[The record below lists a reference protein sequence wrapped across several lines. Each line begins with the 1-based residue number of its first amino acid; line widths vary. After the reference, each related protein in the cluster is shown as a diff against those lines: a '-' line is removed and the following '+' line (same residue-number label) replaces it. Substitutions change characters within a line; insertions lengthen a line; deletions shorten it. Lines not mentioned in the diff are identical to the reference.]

1 MITITGILM
10 LILFAAGMPVAFS
23 VIIVSVFGLLIL
35 GNVPLSVVP
44 HRMIAGADSF
54 PMMAIPFFLLA
65 GSLMNTGGV
74 TRRLVNFAS
83 TLVGRM
89 PGGLAHVNIVTNMI
103 MAGMSGSALADAAGT
118 GSILIPAMRQGGYP
132 AAFSA
137 VVTSCASTIGPIIPP
152 SIPFVVIGSM
162 VGISIG
168 RLFLGGAIPGTIMGI
183 YLMVVAYIISKRRGY
198 TSYTKSSLKEIIK
211 AFREALLALLL
222 PIIILGGILGGVFTP
237 TEAAV
242 IAAVYAFVLGVFVF
256 KEIKAKHLPRI
267 FLEAGMTTAS
277 LMFIVA
283 AASVLGWL
291 LSREQAGLKLVDA
304 FLSISNNPWVVL
316 FILNIILLILGCL
329 METYAIMIIL
339 VPVLMPLVKNLGI
352 DTVHFGVVV
361 VLNLCIG
368 LVTPPFGMG
377 MFIVCRLADIKVMEF
392 VRELPIFLIALLAA
406 LFTITFFPSLVT
418 FLPRLLMG

>member
-1 MITITGILM
+1 MITITGVLM

-23 VIIVSVFGLLIL
+23 IIIVSVFGLLII

-83 TLVGRM
+83 ALVGRM

-137 VVTSCASTIGPIIPP
+137 VVTACASTIGPIIPP
-152 SIPFVVIGSM
+152 SIPFVVIGAM

-168 RLFLGGAIPGTIMGI
+168 RLFLGGAIPGTIMGS
-183 YLMVVAYIISKRRGY
+183 YLMIVAYIISKRRGY
-198 TSYTKSSLKEIIK
+198 TPYTKSSLKDTLK

-242 IAAVYAFVLGVFVF
+242 VAAVYAFVLGVFVF
-256 KEIKAKHLPRI
+256 KEIKAKDLPRI

-304 FLSISNNPWVVL
+304 FLSISSNPWMVL

-352 DTVHFGVVV
+352 DPVHFGVVV

-377 MFIVCRLADIKVMEF
+377 MFLVCRLAGIKVMEF
-392 VRELPIFLIALLAA
+392 VKELPIFLIALLAA

-418 FLPRLLMG
+418 YLPRLLMG

>member
-1 MITITGILM
+1 
-10 LILFAAGMPVAFS
+10 
-23 VIIVSVFGLLIL
+23 
-35 GNVPLSVVP
+35 
-44 HRMIAGADSF
+44 
-54 PMMAIPFFLLA
+54 
-65 GSLMNTGGV
+65 
-74 TRRLVNFAS
+74 
-83 TLVGRM
+83 
-89 PGGLAHVNIVTNMI
+89 
-103 MAGMSGSALADAAGT
+103 
-118 GSILIPAMRQGGYP
+118 
-132 AAFSA
+132 
-137 VVTSCASTIGPIIPP
+137 
-152 SIPFVVIGSM
+152 
-162 VGISIG
+162 
-168 RLFLGGAIPGTIMGI
+168 
-183 YLMVVAYIISKRRGY
+183 
-198 TSYTKSSLKEIIK
+198 
-211 AFREALLALLL
+211 
-222 PIIILGGILGGVFTP
+222 
-237 TEAAV
+237 
-242 IAAVYAFVLGVFVF
+242 
-256 KEIKAKHLPRI
+256 
-267 FLEAGMTTAS
+267 MTTAS

>member
-23 VIIVSVFGLLIL
+23 IIIVSVFGLLIL

-198 TSYTKSSLKEIIK
+198 TPYTKSSLKEIIK

>member
-1 MITITGILM
+1 VISLVVVLM
-10 LILFAAGMPVAFS
+10 LILFAVGMPVAFA
-23 VIIVSVFGLLIL
+23 IMAVSILGLVMI

-74 TRRLVNFAS
+74 TRRLVNFAAA
-83 TLVGRM
+83 LVGKM
-89 PGGLAHVNIVTNMI
+89 PGGLAHVTVLTNMI

-132 AAFSA
+132 APFSA
-137 VVTSCASTIGPIIPP
+137 VITCCASTIGPIIPP
-152 SIPFVVIGSM
+152 SIPFVVLGAM
-162 VGISIG
+162 TGISIG

-183 YLMVVAYIISKRRGY
+183 YLMGVAYVVSKRRGY
-198 TSYTKSSLKEIIK
+198 AAYSNFSFKEVLRTFK
-211 AFREALLALLL
+211 EAFFALLL
-222 PIIILGGILGGVFTP
+222 PIIIMGGILGGIFTP

-242 IAAVYAFVLGVFVF
+242 IAVVYAFILGVFVYR
-256 KEIKAKHLPRI
+256 EINPRDLPRI
-267 FLEAGMTTAS
+267 FLETAMTTAS
-277 LMFIVA
+277 LLFIVA

-291 LSREQAGLKLVDA
+291 LSREQAGLKLVDM
-304 FLSISNNPWVVL
+304 FMTVSKTPWV
-316 FILNIILLILGCL
+316 ILTIINVILLVLGCL

-339 VPVLMPLVKNLGI
+339 VPVLMPLVKSMGI
-352 DTVHFGVVV
+352 DLVHFGVIV

-377 MFIVCRLADIKVMEF
+377 MFLVCRLAGIKVIEF
-392 VRELPIFLIALLAA
+392 TRELPVFLVALLAA
-406 LFTITFFPSLVT
+406 LFTITYIPSLVT

>member
-1 MITITGILM
+1 MITIIGVLM

-23 VIIVSVFGLLIL
+23 IIIVSVFGLLIL

-152 SIPFVVIGSM
+152 SIPFVVIGAM

-242 IAAVYAFVLGVFVF
+242 VAAVYAFVLGVFVF
-256 KEIKAKHLPRI
+256 KEIKAKDLPRI

-304 FLSISNNPWVVL
+304 FLSISDNPWVVL
-316 FILNIILLILGCL
+316 FIINIILLILGCL

-377 MFIVCRLADIKVMEF
+377 MFLVCRLADIKVMEF
-392 VRELPIFLIALLAA
+392 VRELPIFLFALLAA

>member
-1 MITITGILM
+1 MIAITSVLM
-10 LILFAAGMPVAFS
+10 LILFATGMPVAFS
-23 VIIVSVFGLLIL
+23 IAIASVIGLLIL
-35 GNVPLSVVP
+35 GNVPLSIVP
-44 HRMIAGADSF
+44 HRMIAGTDSF

-83 TLVGRM
+83 ALVGRM

-132 AAFSA
+132 PAFSA
-137 VVTSCASTIGPIIPP
+137 VITSCASTIGPIVPP
-152 SIPFVVIGSM
+152 SIPFVVIGAM
-162 VGISIG
+162 TGISIG
-168 RLFLGGAIPGTIMGI
+168 RLFLGGAIPGVLMGI
-183 YLMVVAYIISKRRGY
+183 YLMIAAYIISKRRGY
-198 TSYTKSSLKEIIK
+198 TAYTKYSFKGVIK
-211 AFREALLALLL
+211 TFREAFLALLL
-222 PIIILGGILGGVFTP
+222 PLIIMGGILGGVFTP

-242 IAAVYAFVLGVFVF
+242 VAAVYALVLGVFVF
-256 KEIKAKHLPRI
+256 KEIKPRDLPRI
-267 FLEAGMTTAS
+267 LLEAGMTTAS

-291 LSREQAGLKLVDA
+291 LSREQAGLKMVNI
-304 FLSISNNPWVVL
+304 FLSITTNPWVIL
-316 FILNIILLILGCL
+316 FILNIILIMLGCL

-339 VPVLMPLVKNLGI
+339 VPVLMPLVNKLGI
-352 DTVHFGVVV
+352 DPVHFGVIV

-377 MFIVCRLADIKVMEF
+377 MFIVCRLANITVIEF
-392 VRELPIFLIALLAA
+392 VRELPIFLIAILAA
-406 LFTITFFPSLVT
+406 LFTITFVPSLVT